1 MALVNLSGVINA
13 ADLNNNFQDKIT
25 TLISQN
31 SLTKTQR
38 RSVRA
43 SSIIDTTSVG
53 LTSITFEPQ
62 DDEELVLLGITVGS
76 GFGGLS
82 VTVELEAIVVN
93 SDNSITVVNKYTGY
107 GSLTVNL
114 TTVSGIAHGTRNT
127 GSSSSDAKVFLAKG
141 TQYRLKVYTT
151 STLAIESVEGYI
163 LTKLLR
169 RRQ

>member
-31 SLTKTQR
+31 SITKTQR

-43 SSIIDTTSVG
+43 SNIIDTTSVG

-62 DDEELVLLGITVGS
+62 DDEELVLLGITVGTANA
-76 GFGGLS
+76 GT

-93 SDNSITVVNKYTGY
+93 SNNSITVVNKYTGY
-107 GSLTVNL
+107 GTLTVAL
-114 TTVSGIAHGTRNT
+114 AATVGITHGTRNT
-127 GSSSSDAKVFLAKG
+127 GSSSSGAKVFLAKG

-151 STLAIESVEGYI
+151 STLTIESVEGYI